1 MLVILIYYI
10 LGSGYSNGV
19 DLDVLHPP
27 ECAPGQVQLY
37 AVQKH
42 KSIKVLKNKMAL
54 KNINKASFDLNI
66 NFLGQM

>member
-1 MLVILIYYI
+1 MLILFKNQYIVACNTYILIYLYPYI

-19 DLDVLHPP
+19 ALDVLHPP

-42 KSIKVLKNKMAL
+42 KSIKVLRK
-54 KNINKASFDLNI
+54 
-66 NFLGQM
+66 